1 VAAGVDGS
9 MTTADVWDVQIAL
22 QVSKRLGSPLLR
34 LYQLF
39 WEHVLVCR
47 SQEDKVVVLVGRVKQ
62 GRLEVSSVGSHKW

>member
-22 QVSKRLGSPLLR
+22 QVSKRLGSPLPK
-34 LYQLF
+34 LF
-39 WEHVLVCR
+39 KLVWSNVLVCR
-47 SQEDKVVVLVGRVKQ
+47 SQEDKVVVLVGRVGQ